1 MALIAVIS
9 VIIVRLW
16 FVAAFSASPLFE
28 PHPGEHDRTI
38 YNEAARAVA
47 QGHIWPEESFDY
59 LPLYPWVLG
68 ACYAVFGERVIVA
81 VMLGLVCDVLTVLCV
96 LALARRIGAHPLVAL
111 AAGVLYALYPLAVAY
126 SAITMPNTL
135 NTTLVAALALALQSL
150 DLRGAAWCFSVGI
163 LAGITALGFAG
174 ALPFFAAGLAW
185 ILIFSP
191 ERMPVRWR
199 GVALCLIGCAL
210 PLAPVALHNS
220 RAEGRFVLLTTHG
233 GFNFYMGN
241 HERATGYPLRVRDFR
256 MTARAMLED
265 AHRAVEQEEGREL
278 TRAESSAWWAG
289 QGRSFWKEHPR
300 QALRLTLKKLALF
313 WNFRDVDD
321 LRVLEQLRLTDGLFA
336 SRLWPGFAWFSV
348 LGLIGL
354 LFARNA
360 GVSKVILLT
369 GMFSL
374 ALFFITAR
382 YRLTLIPLMAAMGSA
397 GGSNLRPI
405 SRAKILW
412 SVLLIP
418 ALFVVAYPFPIR
430 DLRAVDYHNAAIH
443 VLGTG
448 NAERAL
454 ELVREGL
461 AIDPNSTDLYH
472 AQGIVLARL
481 GRDGEAVQSFLETVT
496 LNPAHGS
503 GWLNLAITLA
513 RSGRINEAIEV
524 LEHWLEIRP
533 SDGRA
538 RALYNDL
545 REGVG
550 GRR

>member
-9 VIIVRLW
+9 VIIVRVW
-16 FVAAFSASPLFE
+16 FVTAFAASPLFE
-28 PHPGEHDRTI
+28 PHPGEHDRTL
-38 YNEAARAVA
+38 YHEAARAVA
-47 QGHIWPEESFDY
+47 QGHIWPEQSFDY

-81 VMLGLVCDVLTVLCV
+81 VVLGLVCDVLTVLCV
-96 LALARRIGAHPLVAL
+96 LALARRMGAHPLAAL

-135 NTTLVAALALALQSL
+135 NTSLVAALALALHVL
-150 DLRGAAWCFSVGI
+150 DLRRSAWCLGVGL

-174 ALPFFAAGLAW
+174 ALPVFAAALVWILISNPERMEVRWKGLAW
-185 ILIFSP
+185 
-191 ERMPVRWR
+191 
-199 GVALCLIGCAL
+199 CLIGCAL

-220 RAEGRFVLLTTHG
+220 RAEGNFVLLTTHG

-241 HERATGYPLRVRDFR
+241 HDRATGYPLRVRDFR

-265 AHRAVEQEEGREL
+265 AHCAAEYEEGREL
-278 TRAESSAWWAG
+278 SRAESSAWWAG
-289 QGRSFWKEHPR
+289 QGRLFWKEHPR

-313 WNFRDVDD
+313 WNFREVDD
-321 LRVLEQLRLTDGLFA
+321 LRVLEQIRITDGLFA

-354 LFARNA
+354 LFARKA

-374 ALFFITAR
+374 VLFFITAR
-382 YRLTLIPLMAAMGSA
+382 YRLTLIPLMAALGAA
-397 GGSNLRPI
+397 GVSNLRPI
-405 SRAKILW
+405 SRANILW
-412 SVLLIP
+412 AVLLIP
-418 ALFVVAYPFPIR
+418 ALFVVVYPFPIR

-454 ELVREGL
+454 DLVREGL
-461 AIDPNSTDLYH
+461 VIDPNSADLYH

-481 GRDGEAVQSFLETVT
+481 GRDGEAAQAFMMTVT

-524 LEHWLEIRP
+524 LEHWLERMP
-533 SDGRA
+533 SDSRA

-545 REGVG
+545 RTGSSVE
-550 GRR
+550 